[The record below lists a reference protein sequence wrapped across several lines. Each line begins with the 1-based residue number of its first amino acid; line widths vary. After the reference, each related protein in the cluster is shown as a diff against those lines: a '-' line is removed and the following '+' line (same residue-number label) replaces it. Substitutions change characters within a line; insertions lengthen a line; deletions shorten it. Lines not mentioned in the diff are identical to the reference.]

1 MIKGI
6 ANAKGVF
13 RNLHH
18 VTCLA
23 HSLHRVSEFIR
34 SKFLKTDKFIST
46 MKKVLRKSPLR
57 RQNFKEVTK
66 INLPPNPVVTRWGS
80 W

>member
-34 SKFLKTDKFIST
+34 SKFLKTDKFISI
-46 MKKVLRKSPLR
+46 MKTVLRKSPLTLLHL
-57 RQNFKEVTK
+57 K
-66 INLPPNPVVTRWGS
+66 
-80 W
+80 